1 MTRCL
6 NCNGIM
12 KASEKSCYG
21 CGDRAEGV
29 RASSGGGFLSTLATI
44 GFFGSLFL
52 TIASLLVP
60 DLTPPFMPCLVASLV
75 LLGIK
80 VIAGDSHPK
89 QS

>member
-12 KASEKSCYG
+12 KAGEKSCYG
-21 CGDRAEGV
+21 CGERAENV
-29 RASSGGGFLSTLATI
+29 STASGGFLSTLASI

-60 DLTPPFMPCLVASLV
+60 DLTPPFMPCLIASVV

-80 VIAGDSHPK
+80 MIAGDTQPQKS
-89 QS
+89 

>member
-12 KASEKSCYG
+12 KAGEKSCYG
-21 CGDRAEGV
+21 CGNPAENV
-29 RASSGGGFLSTLATI
+29 RSGSGGFLSALASI
-44 GFFGSLFL
+44 GFVGSLFL

-60 DLTPPFMPCLVASLV
+60 DLTPPFMPCLIASLV

-80 VIAGDSHPK
+80 MIAGDTQPQKS
-89 QS
+89 

>member
-21 CGDRAEGV
+21 CGDPAENLSKG
-29 RASSGGGFLSTLATI
+29 SGKFVSTLASI

-52 TIASLLVP
+52 TIAALLVP
-60 DLTPPFMPCLVASLV
+60 DLTPPFMPCLIASLI

-80 VIAGDSHPK
+80 LISGGSQP
-89 QS
+89 QRP